1 MFITTERDHSWNLP
15 EPWIIFQQWQ
25 EAKEQLI
32 SLFNLQELQLLSN
45 KNLLKLGKQLER
57 HILDLLM

>member
-32 SLFNLQELQLLSN
+32 SLFNLQELQL
-45 KNLLKLGKQLER
+45 ER